1 MIRCPDCSTE
11 NPDDARFCINCGR
24 QLRAAAQAEPLN
36 ASNAPNQPEQIW
48 PAGANLRNAPSL
60 HVDDDL
66 GDAEGERVLWQGRPN
81 WPLSWLGV
89 ITNRYRLT
97 NERFIHERGFI
108 RKRTEQIDLYRIE
121 DVYMR
126 QGLIERMLGLGD
138 VGLASADASA
148 PRFELHDVRNPER
161 VKDLIWRAARA
172 ERQRRRV
179 LIREEM

>member
-24 QLRAAAQAEPLN
+24 QLQATAQAEPV
-36 ASNAPNQPEQIW
+36 NAPNTPNQFEQVRT
-48 PAGANLRNAPSL
+48 AGANLRNAPSL
-60 HVDDDL
+60 HFDEDL
-66 GDAEGERVLWQGRPN
+66 GDSGGERVLWEGRPN

-89 ITNRYRLT
+89 IMNRYKLT
-97 NERFIHERGFI
+97 NERFIHEHGFI

-126 QGLIERMLGLGD
+126 QGLIERMLNLGD
-138 VGLASADASA
+138 VGFASADATA
-148 PRFELHDVRNPER
+148 PHFELHDVRDPER